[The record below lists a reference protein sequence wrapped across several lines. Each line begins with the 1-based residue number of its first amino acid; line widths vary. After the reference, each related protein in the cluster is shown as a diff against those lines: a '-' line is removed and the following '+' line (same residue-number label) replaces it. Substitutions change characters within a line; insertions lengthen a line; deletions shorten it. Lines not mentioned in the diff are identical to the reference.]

1 MQVIVNGEK
10 REVRKDLT
18 VLELLSELN
27 LPTER
32 VAVEINK
39 KVIRR
44 QDWEFTKIRKNDHI
58 EIVHFVGGG

>member
-1 MQVIVNGEK
+1 MQIIVNGEK
-10 REVRKDLT
+10 KEVRKDLT

-32 VAVEINK
+32 VAVEVNK
-39 KVIRR
+39 EVVRR
-44 QDWEFTKIRKNDHI
+44 QDWEFTKVKENDCI

>member
-27 LPTER
+27 LPAER

-44 QDWEFTKIRKNDHI
+44 QDWEFTKIRKNDRI